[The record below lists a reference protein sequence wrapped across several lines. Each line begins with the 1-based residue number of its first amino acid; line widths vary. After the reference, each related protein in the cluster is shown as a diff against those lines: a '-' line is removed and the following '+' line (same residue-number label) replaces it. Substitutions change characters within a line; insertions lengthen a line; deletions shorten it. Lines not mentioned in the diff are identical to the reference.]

1 MKKILLSLIL
11 LLASCTENER
21 AKHYGG
27 TMTVNLPENTTFV
40 GATWKENQL
49 WYIYRP
55 RKKDETPVTTTMRED
70 SRFGLLEGKVLFI
83 EK

>member
-1 MKKILLSLIL
+1 MKKILLPFIL
-11 LLASCTENER
+11 LLASCTENQR

-40 GATWKENQL
+40 GATWKETQL

-55 RKKDETPVTTTMRED
+55 RKKDETPVTTTMREH
-70 SRFGLLEGKVLFI
+70 SSFGILQGKVLFI

>member
-11 LLASCTENER
+11 LLASCTENSR
-21 AKHYGG
+21 AKKYGG
-27 TMTVNLPENTTFV
+27 TMTVDLPPNTAFV
-40 GATWKENQL
+40 GATWKEDQL

-55 RKKDETPVTTTMRED
+55 RKKDETPVTTTMHED
-70 SRFGLLEGKVLFI
+70 SRFGIIEGKVLFV